1 MENSNFYIKIINK
14 IFSIILFCSS
24 ISIFLVLFSFHP
36 EDPGWGFVSENIPKN
51 FYGEIG
57 SFFSGLVI
65 REFGILPG
73 LFLSSILF
81 IWSLKLFNETKI
93 KFFKTKLLTIFFMTF
108 LSSLGG
114 TYLEIHI
121 TQKLNLNLPMLSQ
134 TGLSEWLLLNCSNKI
149 SDLTDFDIVS
159 SQTFLGLA
167 SLIISLLLFFW
178 ILSTGE
184 KEIKFFKFIFRPIFL
199 PLVWIVTMFLNL
211 FFYNDLKADNEL
223 EEQKSKLSFL
233 NKFKNKF
240 FNFKGNF
247 IDRKKPKARRSPILI
262 KNLHKERNLKKRKE
276 NYDLYQDDLPLGS
289 ESGFILPSVSLLNDI
304 TEDIKPPSK
313 ETLDMNAKVLEGVL
327 SDYSINGNIESV
339 RYGPVVTRY
348 DLQPAPGLRSQRVI
362 SLADDIA
369 RSMSVEAVRVAMVP
383 GQNVIG
389 IELPNKSR
397 ETVILRNILEH
408 QEFQKSDFSL
418 PVCLGKNI
426 AGYPIVA
433 DLARMPHLL
442 VAGTTGSGKSV
453 GINAMIL
460 SLLYKHTPET
470 CRLIMID
477 PKMLELSVYDG
488 IPHLLTPVVTDPN
501 KAIIAL
507 KWAVRE
513 METRYMSMSKLGVRN
528 IDSYND
534 RLIEA
539 RKKGEVLS
547 KNIQVGFDPETGQPI
562 FEDQE
567 ISLTPL
573 PYIVVIID
581 EVADL
586 MLVAGKDIEA
596 AVQRLAQMA
605 RAAGIHV
612 VMATQR
618 PSVDVIT
625 GTIKANF
632 PTRISFQVTSKIDS
646 RTILGEQGAEQLL
659 GRGDMLYMAGGGKVT
674 RVHGPFVEDDE
685 VEKITKFLSDQSN
698 PDYDESI
705 TEEPENISSGELDNF
720 NNKNAR
726 DELYDEA
733 VALVVRERRASTSFI
748 QRHLKIGYNRAA
760 TIIEKMEDN
769 NIVSKPG
776 RAGKREILIEDN

>member
-1 MENSNFYIKIINK
+1 MMVFL
-14 IFSIILFCSS
+14 IF
-24 ISIFLVLFSFHP
+24 
-36 EDPGWGFVSENIPKN
+36 
-51 FYGEIG
+51 
-57 SFFSGLVI
+57 
-65 REFGILPG
+65 
-73 LFLSSILF
+73 
-81 IWSLKLFNETKI
+81 
-93 KFFKTKLLTIFFMTF
+93 
-108 LSSLGG
+108 
-114 TYLEIHI
+114 
-121 TQKLNLNLPMLSQ
+121 
-134 TGLSEWLLLNCSNKI
+134 
-149 SDLTDFDIVS
+149 
-159 SQTFLGLA
+159 
-167 SLIISLLLFFW
+167 
-178 ILSTGE
+178 
-184 KEIKFFKFIFRPIFL
+184 
-199 PLVWIVTMFLNL
+199 
-211 FFYNDLKADNEL
+211 
-223 EEQKSKLSFL
+223 
-233 NKFKNKF
+233 
-240 FNFKGNF
+240 
-247 IDRKKPKARRSPILI
+247 
-262 KNLHKERNLKKRKE
+262 
-276 NYDLYQDDLPLGS
+276 
-289 ESGFILPSVSLLNDI
+289 
-304 TEDIKPPSK
+304 
-313 ETLDMNAKVLEGVL
+313 
-327 SDYSINGNIESV
+327 
-339 RYGPVVTRY
+339 
-348 DLQPAPGLRSQRVI
+348 
-362 SLADDIA
+362 
-369 RSMSVEAVRVAMVP
+369 
-383 GQNVIG
+383 
-389 IELPNKSR
+389 
-397 ETVILRNILEH
+397 
-408 QEFQKSDFSL
+408 
-418 PVCLGKNI
+418 
-426 AGYPIVA
+426 
-433 DLARMPHLL
+433 
-442 VAGTTGSGKSV
+442 
-453 GINAMIL
+453 
-460 SLLYKHTPET
+460 
-470 CRLIMID
+470 
-477 PKMLELSVYDG
+477 
-488 IPHLLTPVVTDPN
+488 LTPVVTDPN